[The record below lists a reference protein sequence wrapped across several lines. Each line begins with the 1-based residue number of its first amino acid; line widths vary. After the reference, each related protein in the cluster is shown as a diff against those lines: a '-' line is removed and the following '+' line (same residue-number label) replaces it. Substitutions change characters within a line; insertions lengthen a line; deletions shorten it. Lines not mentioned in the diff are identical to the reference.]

1 MKPSGN
7 RSLGRI
13 NGKATYDQGD
23 RETANAK
30 DEKATRNRRP
40 LASTIRKTIEEPIDE
55 PPNESS
61 YLPLEQP
68 KIEPE
73 QWEPQDKMRLIIVV
87 GMLILVAVSM
97 VTGSSVTNQ
106 LIAVLSLVV
115 GYLFGRG
122 TKRKPGK
129 KF

>member
-13 NGKATYDQGD
+13 SGKATYGQGD

-30 DEKATRNRRP
+30 IKQAPRNRPSAALITVR
-40 LASTIRKTIEEPIDE
+40 EDMEE

-61 YLPLEQP
+61 YLPLELP
-68 KIEPE
+68 ATVPD

-87 GMLILVAVSM
+87 GMLILVTVSM
-97 VTGSSVTNQ
+97 ITGSSVTNQ

-122 TKRKPGK
+122 TRRKPGK
-129 KF
+129 KL

>member
-13 NGKATYDQGD
+13 NGKATYDQGE

-30 DEKATRNRRP
+30 IKQATRNRQSAAFISSRED
-40 LASTIRKTIEEPIDE
+40 IEE

-61 YLPLEQP
+61 YLPLELP
-68 KIEPE
+68 TTVPD

-87 GMLILVAVSM
+87 GMLVLVTVSM
-97 VTGSSVTNQ
+97 ITGSSVTNQ

-115 GYLFGRG
+115 GYLFGRSA
-122 TKRKPGK
+122 KRKPGK
-129 KF
+129 KL